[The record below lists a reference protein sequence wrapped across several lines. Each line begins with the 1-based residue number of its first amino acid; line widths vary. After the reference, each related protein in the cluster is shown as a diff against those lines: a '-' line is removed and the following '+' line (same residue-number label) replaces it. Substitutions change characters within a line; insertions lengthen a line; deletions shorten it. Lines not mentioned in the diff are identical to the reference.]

1 MLDIIMAI
9 DIKLLIFFTGMIIL
23 SFVFYKLSD
32 RFKPNRSWAQSAAG
46 TAVIVYAALGGIYGY
61 LLPALAAITLTFIL
75 YYPLRLLC
83 IMIID
88 ALQKNNYAV
97 IKIEDEDFRKL
108 DVDSQLS
115 LLNMRIKYYRK
126 AIIRLQMCRGLAVMT
141 FIISLS
147 ILVLGLLVLRK
158 LDFSELLLLLTN
170 IILFILIF
178 NITPRTKGIFYEF
191 LRKYV
196 FAPETIKLRN
206 YYEQQLQESN
216 YEIKAI
222 EHGYHVAT
230 KQQIMNRLKF

>member
-9 DIKLLIFFTGMIIL
+9 DIKVLLFFLGMIIL
-23 SFVFYKLSD
+23 SFIFFKLSD

-46 TAVIVYAALGGIYGY
+46 AFMIVYAALGGIYGY
-61 LLPALAAITLTFIL
+61 LLPALAAITLTFVL

-83 IMIID
+83 IMLID
-88 ALQKNNYAV
+88 AVQKNNYDV

-115 LLNMRIKYYRK
+115 LLNMRIRYYRK
-126 AIIRLQMCRGLAVMT
+126 AIIRIQTGRGLAFMA
-141 FIISLS
+141 FISSL
-147 ILVLGLLVLRK
+147 IIFILGLLVLSK
-158 LDFSELLLLLTN
+158 LDYSGMLLLLAN

-178 NITPRTKGIFYEF
+178 SITPRSKGIFYEF

-196 FAPETIKLRN
+196 FALETINLKN
-206 YYEQQLQESN
+206 YYEQQLQQSN

-222 EHGYHVAT
+222 EHGYYMAT